1 MRKNNRRCA
10 AKKDPAKRQK
20 GRNRKAVAGKENI
33 RKQAQDVR
41 IKVTLSTHRVLQNQL
56 HQAAAIIRQG
66 GVIACSTETVL
77 GLSCDPHNRTAV
89 DRVLW
94 LKRRG
99 VEKGLIVLAAELDV
113 LKRFSQ
119 PLSASQT
126 AKISSTTAENPT
138 TWLLPARHSVPNWIT
153 GGHDRI
159 AIRLTRHPTTKEL
172 CKSNRA
178 IISTS
183 ANFSGYPV
191 AMTRKQL
198 RSWFGPYLDYI
209 IMGAA
214 GTGVPSEIRDLVSG
228 EVLR

>member
-1 MRKNNRRCA
+1 M
-10 AKKDPAKRQK
+10 
-20 GRNRKAVAGKENI
+20 
-33 RKQAQDVR
+33 
-41 IKVTLSTHRVLQNQL
+41 
-56 HQAAAIIRQG
+56 
-66 GVIACSTETVL
+66 

-94 LKRRG
+94 LKHRG
-99 VEKGLIVLAAELDV
+99 VEKGLIVLVAELDV

-126 AKISSTTAENPT
+126 VEISSTIAEKPI
-138 TWLLPARHSVPNWIT
+138 TWLLRARHSVPGWVT

-159 AIRLTRHPTTKEL
+159 AIRLTRHPITREL

-191 AMTRKQL
+191 AMTQRQL

-209 IMGAA
+209 IMGVA
-214 GTGVPSEIRDLVSG
+214 GSGVPSEIRDLVSG